1 MNTPTWK
8 HKPKDQLLS
17 KPVKLKSD
25 QAYSDMTGDGPE
37 MTHKTAEAG
46 KPETGVSS

>member
-25 QAYSDMTGDGPE
+25 QTYSAVTGDGQEAP
-37 MTHKTAEAG
+37 HKTAETG
-46 KPETGVSS
+46 KTETGVLL